1 MISMEFKEPFL
12 VSQYPLTSGLFG
24 LHMKTAV
31 LFDYYRMEFKE
42 PFLVPQ
48 YPLTSGLFGLHTEQ
62 ARYMDK

>member
-1 MISMEFKEPFL
+1 
-12 VSQYPLTSGLFG
+12 
-24 LHMKTAV
+24 MKTAV